1 MFLSVRDADKVKVV
15 DVARTLSGLGFGLVA
30 TRGTAAVLEKHQIPV
45 RMVYKVKEGRPHC
58 VDMVKNREI
67 VLVINTT
74 EARKGVI
81 ADSRLI
87 RISALQA
94 RVPYYTT
101 MAGARAACL
110 GMSSSRDLTPYD
122 LKSLHAEITQA

>member
-1 MFLSVRDADKVKVV
+1 
-15 DVARTLSGLGFGLVA
+15 
-30 TRGTAAVLEKHQIPV
+30 
-45 RMVYKVKEGRPHC
+45 
-58 VDMVKNREI
+58 

-94 RVPYYTT
+94 RVPYYTHHGGR
-101 MAGARAACL
+101 AGSVPGHEAVRATLTALRPEKPARRNRADIKAGCKKKTAPTAPFFYAP
-110 GMSSSRDLTPYD
+110 GNY
-122 LKSLHAEITQA
+122 LKVCSI